1 MKQLTSI
8 LVLII
13 LLAGCQDMN
22 QQESPAENASISTV
36 DSTPQMIASEAV
48 PEKAVSD
55 LAEGEIT
62 WSDSLLKM
70 YMSFAS
76 TDVFKQAHANNFTL
90 EWVYDNTVKTDS
102 GVFDV
107 YRIGHEISRDEGA
120 DTRFIVDQWIYL
132 DTLKKQLYEFD
143 PSANKLNKW
152 WSSEGNKQ
160 LFYPVFEL
168 SAKTTAFVVNFYE
181 VGKPRGIMDTLFDVF
196 YPKKTQ
202 EKDLPKKWK
211 FYDTAGVYKLIRN
224 ETLEKEARCYFDTA
238 FYVYG
243 TNGYARSRIKN
254 IAVGVDECITNIF
267 AFCLDNASLKSIGH
281 PLFCS
286 TKLLPIHYGKDYS
299 KLEKSM
305 DSYYVK
311 SGDYADSVKT
321 KIMGNVGNFYFYY
334 HDDFSFETKSFKS
347 KCKFPG
353 RGIRLIDNKRVSQ
366 FWMSD
371 FIDLFG
377 IECD

>member
-1 MKQLTSI
+1 M
-8 LVLII
+8 
-13 LLAGCQDMN
+13 AGCQNMN
-22 QQESPAENASISTV
+22 HQEAPAGNTQISTV
-36 DSTPQMIASEAV
+36 DSVPQMIASEAV

-55 LAEGEIT
+55 LFEGDIT

-70 YMSFAS
+70 YMSFAT
-76 TDVFKQAHANNFTL
+76 TDVFKQAHTNNFTL

-143 PSANKLNKW
+143 PSANKLSKW
-152 WSSEGNKQ
+152 WTSEGNKQ
-160 LFYPVFEL
+160 LFYPVYEL
-168 SAKTTAFVVNFYE
+168 SSKTTAFLVNFYE
-181 VGKPRGIMDTLFDVF
+181 AGKPRGIMDTLFDVF
-196 YPKKTQ
+196 YPKKSQ
-202 EKDLPKKWK
+202 GKDLPKKWK
-211 FYDTAGVYKLIRN
+211 VYDTTGVFKLIRN

-254 IAVGVDECITNIF
+254 IAIGLDECITNVF

-299 KLEKSM
+299 KMEKSM
-305 DSYYVK
+305 DSYYIA
-311 SGDYADSVKT
+311 SGDYADSVQT

-334 HDDFSFETKSFKS
+334 HDDFSWEPKSSTS